1 MKKYRMTFSNGVD
14 RIVIEC
20 NEEDFEKTIGTVIE
34 SNISRYIVGQHK
46 SVWAWKQKSEF
57 WTKEEISDK
66 NTEDLL
72 NFFKEIDVKV

>member
-1 MKKYRMTFSNGVD
+1 MKKYRMTFQSNHSKV
-14 RIVIEC
+14 VVEC
-20 NEEDFEKTIGTVIE
+20 TEKEYEACYGTVIE
-34 SNISRYIVGQHK
+34 SSTNGHIVGQTK
-46 SVWAWKQKSEF
+46 SGWSWKGNKL

>member
-1 MKKYRMTFSNGVD
+1 MKKYRMTFSNGED
-14 RIVIEC
+14 RAVVECTEKEYEACHGTIV
-20 NEEDFEKTIGTVIE
+20 E
-34 SNISRYIVGQHK
+34 SNLNGHIVGQHK
-46 SVWAWKQKSEF
+46 IGWSWKQQSIF